1 MPRQQQHGTL
11 ALIEAGD
18 LLADRAHAQL
28 STAILRQELPPGTS
42 LSVPELARRLG
53 ISRSPVREAV
63 QRLIW
68 DGLADYRGR
77 RGTVVVS
84 IDLNDFLGLLE
95 VREVL
100 EALAARLAAERGTAD
115 EREALRAIH
124 EELEAL
130 GSEAS
135 DEADFAG
142 IDMRFHTAIRE
153 MSRNSDLYAS
163 LARSQDR
170 AHLSLNTL
178 WQGERNVRITQ
189 LEHAAICDAIVDGDG
204 DRAQEAARTHIANLR
219 QRVIAV
225 LNESEASSA
234 LTTAGAP

>member
-1 MPRQQQHGTL
+1 MQHGTL
-11 ALIEAGD
+11 TLIEAGD

-28 STAILRQELPPGTS
+28 STAILRRELPPGSS

-130 GSEAS
+130 GSDASDAS

-163 LARSQDR
+163 LARSQGR

-178 WQGERNVRITQ
+178 WQGERNVRTTQ
-189 LEHAAICDAIVDGDG
+189 LEHAAICDAIVDGDS
-204 DRAQEAARTHIANLR
+204 DRAQEAARAHIANLR
-219 QRVIAV
+219 RRVIAV
-225 LNESEASSA
+225 LSESEAPSA
-234 LTTAGAP
+234 LTTPDAP